1 MFEEDLD
8 ILDELFAAEV
18 QAETAKHY
26 EGPQADQK
34 QMQLEETAGIP
45 TGIAPDI
52 HKQVELHKA
61 KRAAAPDNLATEQ
74 RSMKHTCPARSCR
87 SRHRCP

>member
-45 TGIAPDI
+45 TGLAPDI
-52 HKQVELHKA
+52 HKQVELRRA
-61 KRAAAPDNLATEQ
+61 KQRKPAPDNLAPETPEG
-74 RSMKHTCPARSCR
+74 RA
-87 SRHRCP
+87 